1 MAGAVV
7 DNLLSSVPGL
17 AAGGLTAG
25 AGFALMLKLLD
36 WLGGRVD
43 ARSAVIER
51 REQHADQAMET
62 AFQTLQNQFSSAL
75 KRIDD
80 LETEVQKVRAEL
92 VECMK
97 KHAEAEARAA
107 KAEAREQA
115 MGDGRQHAAL
125 IVAQEKAA
133 AKIATKFI
141 DKERSND

>member
-1 MAGAVV
+1 MM
-7 DNLLSSVPGL
+7 DDLLANIPGL
-17 AAGGLTAG
+17 AAGGLTVG
-25 AGFALMLKLLD
+25 AGFALMLRLLD
-36 WLGGRVD
+36 WLGGRAD

-80 LETEVQKVRAEL
+80 LEAEVKQVRAEL

-133 AKIATKFI
+133 SRIATRFVE
-141 DKERSND
+141 KERDNG

>member
-1 MAGAVV
+1 MMEG
-7 DNLLSSVPGL
+7 LLSNIPAL
-17 AAGGLTAG
+17 ATGGLTAG
-25 AGFALMLKLLD
+25 AGFAIMLKLLD

-62 AFQTLQNQFSSAL
+62 AFQTLQNQFTSAL

-80 LETEVQKVRAEL
+80 LETEVKQVRAEL

-133 AKIATKFI
+133 SKIATKFA
-141 DKERSND
+141 DRERSND